1 MKKPIRN
8 WCMETSRVERAQELD
23 PAIGLI
29 PCLEKDCPRY
39 KPEYPYCIQ
48 MKISR

>member
-1 MKKPIRN
+1 
-8 WCMETSRVERAQELD
+8 METARVERAQELD

-29 PCLEKDCPRY
+29 PCLETDCPRY